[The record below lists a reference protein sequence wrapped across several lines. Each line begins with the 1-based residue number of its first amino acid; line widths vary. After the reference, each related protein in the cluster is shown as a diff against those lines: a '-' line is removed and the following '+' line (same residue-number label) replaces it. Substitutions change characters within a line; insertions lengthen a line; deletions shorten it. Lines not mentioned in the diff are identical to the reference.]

1 MTLSSKFNLKA
12 ALLVNTLGCGL
23 ELIAC
28 AGFTYIPPLLRKSG
42 HSETTM
48 ALTLGIGPLLG
59 FIFVPYIGEASDNL
73 KSRYG
78 RRRPFILAFSIVA
91 GLSFIVM
98 PYMKTFL
105 PKTPPGDPGD
115 VSDLFDINAAV
126 PTTTLAIIA
135 TCLVILFDFSS
146 QVALSPFGDFAIDND
161 LLKQLQRMLISSFN
175 LENGTKNDC
184 CYDAKSD

>member
-1 MTLSSKFNLKA
+1 MNSPWEMDPLSEF
-12 ALLVNTLGCGL
+12 
-23 ELIAC
+23 
-28 AGFTYIPPLLRKSG
+28 R
-42 HSETTM
+42 TTSNN
-48 ALTLGIGPLLG
+48 LGICYL
-59 FIFVPYIGEASDNL
+59 GEASDNL

-105 PKTPPGDPGD
+105 PTTSPRDPGD

-146 QVALSPFGDFAIDND
+146 QVALSPFG
-161 LLKQLQRMLISSFN
+161 
-175 LENGTKNDC
+175 E
-184 CYDAKSD
+184 